1 MLRIVGNGI
10 AVALEKQRLLRQAQR
25 RALELQT
32 ASEIARDTASTLS
45 LDLLL
50 NRIVTM
56 LRERF
61 SFYHASIFLLRRN
74 IQIRVIREST
84 GEMG

>member
-1 MLRIVGNGI
+1 
-10 AVALEKQRLLRQAQR
+10 VALEKQRLLRQAQR

-50 NRIVTM
+50 NRIVICF
-56 LRERF
+56 L
-61 SFYHASIFLLRRN
+61 SASISTLPRSSCWMTAATLPSSAKRRA
-74 IQIRVIREST
+74 RP
-84 GEMG
+84 GKK